1 MVLSLGI
8 QYHVFW
14 LTRGRYTWSTHLNP
28 LEILYAASTR
38 TIIIAID
45 QKLRQWRVVVVCQAE
60 CESGQLNDPLIG
72 DDPALGKHVVLK
84 ELRDVGEDVPAA
96 EAERDEYGDKPDE

>member
-1 MVLSLGI
+1 M
-8 QYHVFW
+8 
-14 LTRGRYTWSTHLNP
+14 
-28 LEILYAASTR
+28 EILYAASTR

-96 EAERDEYGDKPDE
+96 EAERDEHGDKPDE